1 MATANAIAG
10 AIAGARQIECTI
22 NGLGERAG
30 NTSLEEVAMII
41 QQHRSL
47 GFHTNIDSRQL
58 NPMSRIIS
66 DVMRMPVQPNKAIVG
81 SNAFSHS
88 SGIHQ
93 DGFLKDALTYESI
106 NPDDVGADSSKI
118 LLTARSGRSALA
130 FRFQKLGFQFD
141 RDQVD
146 NLYHEF
152 VKVAD
157 LKKEVNDE
165 DLSNLAKIFS
175 RLAV

>member
-1 MATANAIAG
+1 
-10 AIAGARQIECTI
+10 
-22 NGLGERAG
+22 
-30 NTSLEEVAMII
+30 
-41 QQHRSL
+41 
-47 GFHTNIDSRQL
+47 
-58 NPMSRIIS
+58 
-66 DVMRMPVQPNKAIVG
+66 
-81 SNAFSHS
+81 
-88 SGIHQ
+88 
-93 DGFLKDALTYESI
+93 
-106 NPDDVGADSSKI
+106 
-118 LLTARSGRSALA
+118 LTARSGRSALA

-175 RLAV
+175 RQAV